1 MKKYFILFPLILC
14 GLTAQAQDQ
23 NDIKTL
29 SLQQAIDMAKQLQ
42 PAYKNY
48 LLDKTLAAEQTR
60 QQKGKTFLPTVTG
73 NIDLRNNLLLQPI
86 ALPGTI
92 FGGPNATNDFVIVQ
106 QGTRLNGTAGIT
118 ATIPLVDAYNWAV
131 LKTRKLNE
139 EATQTALDKA
149 TVDLQVN
156 VTRAY
161 YNALL
166 AQSQLTFAEK
176 DVDRN
181 ELLHKDLQIRQ
192 QNERAL
198 PTDVTRAYLNLSN
211 AKLALQSVRKTL
223 ALAKSFLAVQLGL
236 DERALINTTLTDN
249 LDAIVG
255 KPDGSEWQAAPADL
269 AASRVEY
276 RNEEAQSRLNL
287 NTAKEQRRRYFPTV
301 NLVGYVA
308 GLGYANDGT
317 FLDFGRRW
325 AGYSYV
331 ALQVAI
337 PIFDG
342 LDKNSQVRQNLMRA
356 QRNRN
361 TMASLAQNF
370 GYETSNARLQLNDAL
385 EALRIQQQN
394 VELAQ
399 ENTRITRV
407 RFAEGR
413 ALAQET
419 LDAET
424 TLQQT
429 QANYF
434 TALYNF
440 LIAKLEWQRV
450 TATVSSN

>member
-1 MKKYFILFPLILC
+1 MKRYFILVCLTVCALC
-14 GLTAQAQDQ
+14 THAQEELH
-23 NDIKTL
+23 TL
-29 SLQQAIDMAKQLQ
+29 SLQQAIAMAKQTQ
-42 PAYKNY
+42 PAFKNY
-48 LLDKTLAAEQTR
+48 MLDKTLAAEQTR
-60 QQKGKTFLPTVTG
+60 QQKAKAFLPTLTG

-86 ALPGTI
+86 ALPGAI
-92 FGGPNATNDFVIVQ
+92 FGGANAGNDFVIVQ

-118 ATIPLVDAYNWAV
+118 ATLPLVDAYNWAV
-131 LKTRKLNE
+131 LKSRKLNE
-139 EATQTALDKA
+139 AAAQTALDKA
-149 TVDLQVN
+149 TLDLQLN

-166 AQSQLTFAEK
+166 AQSQLGFAEK
-176 DVDRN
+176 DVQRN
-181 ELLHKDLQIRQ
+181 ERLYADLQTRA

-198 PTDVTRAYLNLSN
+198 ATDVTRGYLNLSN
-211 AKLALQSVRKTL
+211 AKLAAQSARKTL
-223 ALAKSFLAVQLGL
+223 TLARGFLAVQLGL
-236 DERALINTTLTDN
+236 EEGALRNTELTDRLETFAGN
-249 LDAIVG
+249 TA
-255 KPDGSEWQAAPADL
+255 EAATMPTTPL

-276 RNEEAQSRLNL
+276 RNEEALNRLNL
-287 NTAKEQRRRYFPTV
+287 NTALEQRRRYFPTV
-301 NLVGYVA
+301 NLVGYLA

-342 LDKNSQVRQNLMRA
+342 LDRNSQIRQNLLRA
-356 QRNRN
+356 QKNQN

-370 GYETSNARLQLNDAL
+370 GYETDNARLQLADAQ
-385 EALRIQQQN
+385 ETLRIQQEN
-394 VELAQ
+394 VRLAD
-399 ENTRITRV
+399 ETARLVRI
-407 RFAEGR
+407 RFTEGR

-434 TALYNF
+434 TALFNV
-440 LIAKLEWQRV
+440 LIAQLEWQRV
-450 TATVSSN
+450 TGALTTN